1 MPWDKQFDVDVA
13 LDRAKDL
20 FWEHGYES
28 TSMAMLLKAMRINR
42 GSFYD
47 TFGSK
52 RAVMLRA
59 LRRYDADNRAA
70 AIRAVAAGKPPQEAI
85 LAVFRAMIDGSRGP
99 RGRYGCF
106 LVNSALE
113 IAPRDQEASEIVR
126 EGLRDV
132 ERFFAQLIRSGQ
144 QRGEIRQELDETA
157 LGRTLMNQLVGLM
170 VLVRSKA
177 PKPVQE
183 SVVNHVRTL
192 LA

>member
-1 MPWDKQFDVDVA
+1 MPWDKQFDVDEA

-28 TSMAMLLKAMRINR
+28 TSMEMLLKAMGINR

-47 TFGSK
+47 TFKSK
-52 RAVMLRA
+52 RDVMLRA
-59 LRRYDADNRAA
+59 LRRYDADNRSSALR
-70 AIRAVAAGKPPQEAI
+70 AISAGKSPKEAI
-85 LAVFRAMIDGSRGP
+85 TAVFRGMIDGSRGP
-99 RGRYGCF
+99 QGRYGCF

-113 IAPRDQEASEIVR
+113 IAPQDEEASQIVR

-132 ERFFAQLIRSGQ
+132 ERFFADLIRAGQ
-144 QRGEIRQELDETA
+144 QRSEISKELDATEM
-157 LGRTLMNQLVGLM
+157 GRTLMNQIVGLM

-183 SVVNHVRTL
+183 SVVNQVRTL
-192 LA
+192 LT

>member
-1 MPWDKQFDVDVA
+1 MPWDKQFDVDEA

-28 TSMAMLLKAMRINR
+28 TSMEMLLKAMRINR

-47 TFGSK
+47 TFKSK
-52 RAVMLRA
+52 RDVMIRA
-59 LRRYDADNRAA
+59 LRRYDADNRASVL
-70 AIRAVAAGKPPQEAI
+70 RAVAAGKSPKEAI
-85 LAVFRAMIDGSRGP
+85 GAVFRGMIDGSRGSQ
-99 RGRYGCF
+99 GRHGCF

-113 IAPRDQEASEIVR
+113 VAPQDEEASQIVH

-132 ERFFAQLIRSGQ
+132 ERFFADLIRLGQ
-144 QRGEIRQELDETA
+144 QKGEIPKDLDPTA
-157 LGRTLMNQLVGLM
+157 MGRTLMNQSVGLM

-177 PKPVQE
+177 PKAVQE
-183 SVVNHVRTL
+183 SVVQQASAI